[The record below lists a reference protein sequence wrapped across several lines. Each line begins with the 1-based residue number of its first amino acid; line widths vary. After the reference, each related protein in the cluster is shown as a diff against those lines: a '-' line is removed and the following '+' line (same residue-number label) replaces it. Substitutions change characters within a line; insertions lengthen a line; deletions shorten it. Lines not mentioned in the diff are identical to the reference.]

1 MKKLER
7 LLDKLIGNKRPGDI
21 IKELI
26 LLVEL
31 IVFTIIGINLATS
44 YNIYILLSIV
54 AFMLVGVIKES
65 FIKKELFKKLN
76 NYLRE
81 TPKATALIFFIIC
94 IIIFVLSWRYF
105 ISVIFSAIL
114 AVMFTDYIDN

>member
-1 MKKLER
+1 MKKLEK
-7 LLDKLIGNKRPGDI
+7 LLDKLLGNKRPSDI

-54 AFMLVGVIKES
+54 AFMLVAVIKES

-114 AVMFTDYIDN
+114 AVVFTDYIDN

>member
-1 MKKLER
+1 
-7 LLDKLIGNKRPGDI
+7 
-21 IKELI
+21 
-26 LLVEL
+26 
-31 IVFTIIGINLATS
+31 
-44 YNIYILLSIV
+44 
-54 AFMLVGVIKES
+54 MLVAVIKES

-114 AVMFTDYIDN
+114 AVVFTDYIDN